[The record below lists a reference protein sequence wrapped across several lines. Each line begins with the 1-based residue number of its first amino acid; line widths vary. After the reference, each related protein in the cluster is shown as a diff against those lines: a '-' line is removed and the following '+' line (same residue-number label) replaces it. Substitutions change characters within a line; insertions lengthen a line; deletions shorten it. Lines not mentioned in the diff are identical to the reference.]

1 MNDIQK
7 PFDRNLVRLHRDRAA
22 KDRTFDD
29 FLENE
34 VAERLADRLLDIKR
48 EFSSVLV
55 LGCKRGRL
63 TKLVRALLP
72 NASITQGDLSPAM
85 VELTSLQTGIP
96 AVVIDEENLEF
107 ADHQFD
113 LVISNLSLHWV
124 NDLPGCLLQIGHKL
138 KPDGLFLA
146 SLIGGDSLASIRS
159 AFLEA
164 EMDLTGGASPRF
176 SPVLDLREAA
186 ALLQRVGLA
195 LPVADLDRINVSYGT
210 GLKLLHDL
218 RGMGEVC
225 ALNQGIKHFTSRS
238 TLMAALAKLEV
249 EKDQNGRLPVN
260 FDILFLTGWRPDS
273 SQQQPLRPG
282 SAKSRLADAL
292 GSFEHGL
299 NEPTKPS

>member
-7 PFDRNLVRLHRDRAA
+7 PFDRNLVRIHRDRAA
-22 KDRTFDD
+22 KDSKFDD
-29 FLENE
+29 FLEQE

-48 EFSSVLV
+48 DFSSVLI

-63 TKLVRALLP
+63 TKLVQSMLP
-72 NASITQGDLSPAM
+72 NAHIVQGDLSPEMA
-85 VELTSLQTGIP
+85 ELASKETQTP
-96 AVVIDEENLEF
+96 AVTIDEENLQF
-107 ADHQFD
+107 DDQQFD
-113 LVISNLSLHWV
+113 LVVSSLALHWV

-186 ALLQRVGLA
+186 GLLQRAGFA
-195 LPVADLDRINVSYGT
+195 LPVADIDRINVSYGT

-238 TLMAALAKLEV
+238 TLMAALAKLDTQ
-249 EKDQNGRLPVN
+249 KDQKGRLPVN

-282 SAKSRLADAL
+282 SAKSRLAEAL
-292 GSFEHGL
+292 GSFEQGL
-299 NEPTKPS
+299 NDPTKL